1 MPKDLDEEFYK
12 RASGSFEK
20 YVKDYEAAI
29 ERSKK
34 IEEAEQRRIERSE
47 QDYEILEKFGAIY

>member
-1 MPKDLDEEFYK
+1 MSKHLDEAFYK
-12 RASGSFEK
+12 RVSGSFEK

-29 ERSKK
+29 ERSNKL
-34 IEEAEQRRIERSE
+34 EETEQRRLERSE